1 MANLTG
7 IDNSPNTEQIFQN
20 ECNYKIELLN
30 YNDRAYVIGE
40 SFFTS
45 LNIYESLFEDN
56 VINGDITI
64 LDSAGFE
71 ERLPII
77 GQEKIRIEFYN
88 KRIPEISY
96 NGTFIVYKMSEKIN
110 VDRKQMYTLFFISEE
125 YIINLKKKVS
135 KSYKGYTAS
144 EMVSKIYDEYI
155 SKNVKYDNH
164 KVLHYD
170 KPGDSDNAFLTN
182 HIVFPR
188 VRPFQAINMISRRS
202 AGSSVVSEDLVLK
215 FKNFG
220 SFVFFENRSG
230 FWFKSISDLLNP
242 LNLKKSAE
250 YINSV
255 DEIYEEKGSDAQ
267 LISSQLRESKEK
279 ISVNNPAVSVSSF
292 VPMSTYVIIP
302 QNNYG
307 YTLTSG
313 EITVQSYRF
322 ISTFDVISNI
332 VGGMY
337 GSTLLTYDPI
347 TQIVGENVNRIKR
360 PTLSNFSK
368 GRTDNSKRLYNF
380 SGGIDDY
387 QYNYLRDFYDFRHVS
402 ENNPEKINYP
412 LMTKNHIGIGSEE
425 SFFKYRITNFGH
437 KQRRHLNL
445 LESVMTGNTKR
456 FATFDTQV
464 ERYVL
469 TSPAQKRMLKNIVV
483 QIKVGGDQTRKVGE
497 VVELKIPSSYY
508 TIDGV
513 SEPHTFYRGNYLITK
528 IRHKISQNSTFI
540 TEMELV
546 KDSLFTKLPV
556 QDDVDESGV
565 DDTTGQLIISS
576 DGRLGGG
583 V

>member
-30 YNDRAYVIGE
+30 YNDRVYEIGE

-45 LNIYESLFEDN
+45 FNIYESLFEDN

-64 LDSAGFE
+64 VDTAGFE

-77 GQEKIRIEFYN
+77 GQEKIRISFFST
-88 KRIPEISY
+88 RIPEITY

-144 EMVSKIYDEYI
+144 EMVSKIYDDYI
-155 SKNVKYDNH
+155 SKDVKYDNH
-164 KVLHYD
+164 KILHYD
-170 KPGDSDNAFLTN
+170 KPGDSDSAFLVN

-202 AGSSVVSEDLVLK
+202 AGASVVSGDTNIK

-230 FWFKSISDLLNP
+230 FWFKSLSDLLNP
-242 LNLKKSAE
+242 LTLKTSAE
-250 YINSV
+250 YKNSTE
-255 DEIYEEKGSDAQ
+255 EIFQEKGADAQ
-267 LISSQLRESKEK
+267 LISTQLREGKEK
-279 ISVNNPAVSVSSF
+279 ISVSNPATSVSSY
-292 VPMSTYVIIP
+292 VPMATYVIIP

-322 ISTFDVISNI
+322 VSTFDIISNI

-347 TQIVGENVNRIKR
+347 TQIIGENVNSVKT

-368 GRTDNSKRLYNF
+368 GRTDNSKKLYNF

-387 QYNYLRDFYDFRHVS
+387 QYNYLRDFYDFRHIS
-402 ENNPEKINYP
+402 ENNPEKINFP
-412 LMTKNHIGIGSEE
+412 MLTKNHIGMGSEQ
-425 SFFKYRITNFGH
+425 SFFKYKTTNFGH
-437 KQRRHLNL
+437 KQRRHINL
-445 LESVMTGNTKR
+445 LSSVMTGNTKR
-456 FATFDTQV
+456 FATFDSHV

-469 TSPAQKRMLKNIVV
+469 TTPAQKRMLKNIIV

-513 SEPHTFYRGNYLITK
+513 NEPHTFYRGNYLITK
-528 IRHKISQNSTFI
+528 IRHKITQNSNFI

-546 KDSLFTKLPV
+546 KDSLFYKLPILEET
-556 QDDVDESGV
+556 DESDEESTSDQINNSVDGV
-565 DDTTGQLIISS
+565 V
-576 DGRLGGG
+576 GGG
-583 V
+583 A